1 MRIPRFRVLLL
12 QKTIVALFLS
22 AAAPAEA
29 QVQGRVEG
37 TVRDA
42 TTHAPIDTA
51 TVRVSVD
58 GISPIGV
65 QVDADGTFQVGL
77 PAGERVFLVQAPGYR
92 TVRNRVTVEAASR
105 VTVEIEMQ
113 PCPQAGCHS
122 TKPPRRSASGRLC
135 TSGRT

>member
-1 MRIPRFRVLLL
+1 MRMPRFQVLLL
-12 QKTIVALFLS
+12 QATIVALFLS

-51 TVRVSVD
+51 TVRISMD

-65 QVDADGTFQVGL
+65 QVDADGAFQVGL
-77 PAGERVFLVQAPGYR
+77 PAGKRVLLVRAPGYR
-92 TVRNRVTVEAASR
+92 TVRDRVTVEAASR